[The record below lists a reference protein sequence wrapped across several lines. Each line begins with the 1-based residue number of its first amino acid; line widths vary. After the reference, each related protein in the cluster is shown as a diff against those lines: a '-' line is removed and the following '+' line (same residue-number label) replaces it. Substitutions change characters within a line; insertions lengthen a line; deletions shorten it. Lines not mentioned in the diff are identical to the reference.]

1 MKLKSLLIISLILTL
16 TSCTTNHQKV
26 LNQKIEQAK
35 PLIKIITDS
44 KRYKLGESIDI
55 EVTSKKEGFVNI
67 FLINP
72 KLEVIKVKNS
82 PIKEELRSYLKTV
95 FTGEYQLIAIFTKHK
110 TDIKLRNFSLKNL
123 GEKDIY
129 DIYKFKISD

>member
-26 LNQKIEQAK
+26 LNQKIEQPK

-55 EVTSKKEGFVNI
+55 EVISKKEGFVNI

-110 TDIKLRNFSLKNL
+110 TDIKLHNFSLKNL